1 MSISTLIKYNKIFTE
16 IKFDTSHKHW
26 IDLRK
31 HDVNTMKLGGN
42 SEKVIPCFTGDN
54 QGINI
59 PAPAP
64 PPQKKKLAAEE
75 YHYH

>member
-16 IKFDTSHKHW
+16 IKFDTSHKYW

-42 SEKVIPCFTGDN
+42 CEKVIPCFARGN
-54 QGINI
+54 QEKDI

-64 PPQKKKLAAEE
+64 PQKKS
-75 YHYH
+75 